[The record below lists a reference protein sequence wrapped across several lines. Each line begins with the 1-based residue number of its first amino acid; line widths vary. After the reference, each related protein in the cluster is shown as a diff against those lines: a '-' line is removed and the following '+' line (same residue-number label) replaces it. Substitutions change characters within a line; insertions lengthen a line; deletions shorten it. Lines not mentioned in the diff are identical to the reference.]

1 MDTYRNNQPTRGTS
15 TSSGNRQPRLRQQP
29 APAAGAQHH
38 ANTPHR
44 TNFMRYA
51 NDNSVVRA
59 IYSFTTG
66 KTKPLFIALV
76 VIALGIGVY
85 FPVRDYYCAQRSGEV
100 LTRQL
105 ELQKAYEKKSQ
116 KQVDTLLSK
125 EGVIDT
131 ARKKFGMVMEGEKTL
146 EVEGLDSGST
156 SSPEKS
162 SSSSKKSSTPSTLA
176 ELEKAQQEVVN
187 DVPWYTK
194 VLDTVFGFTGVEGQE
209 VTSTGK

>member
-1 MDTYRNNQPTRGTS
+1 MDTYRNNQPGRGTNVPSNTSRRTADARRAARRES
-15 TSSGNRQPRLRQQP
+15 TA
-29 APAAGAQHH
+29 APNA
-38 ANTPHR
+38 THR

-51 NDNSVVRA
+51 NDNRIVKA

-76 VIALGIGVY
+76 VLAIGIGVY

-125 EGVIDT
+125 EGIIDT

-146 EVEGLDSGST
+146 EVEGLDSGS
-156 SSPEKS
+156 SKK
-162 SSSSKKSSTPSTLA
+162 SSKKSSTPSTLA
-176 ELEKAQQEVVN
+176 ELEKAQQEVV
-187 DVPWYTK
+187 DDAPWYVK
-194 VLDTVFGFTGVEGQE
+194 ALDAVFGFTGVEGQE
-209 VTSTGK
+209 VASTGK

>member
-1 MDTYRNNQPTRGTS
+1 MDTYRNNQSGRGT
-15 TSSGNRQPRLRQQP
+15 NVPL
-29 APAAGAQHH
+29 
-38 ANTPHR
+38 NTPRRTADAHRAARPESAAAPKTTHR

-51 NDNSVVRA
+51 NDNRIVKA

-76 VIALGIGVY
+76 VFAIGIGVY

-125 EGVIDT
+125 EGIIDT

-146 EVEGLDSGST
+146 EVEGLDSGS
-156 SSPEKS
+156 SKK
-162 SSSSKKSSTPSTLA
+162 SSKKSSTPSTLA
-176 ELEKAQQEVVN
+176 ELEKAQQEVVD
-187 DVPWYTK
+187 DVPWYVK
-194 VLDTVFGFTGVEGQE
+194 ALDAVFGFNGVEGQE

>member
-1 MDTYRNNQPTRGTS
+1 MDTYRNNQSGRGT
-15 TSSGNRQPRLRQQP
+15 NVPLNAPRRT
-29 APAAGAQHH
+29 AGAHRAARH
-38 ANTPHR
+38 EPADTPNTTRR

-51 NDNSVVRA
+51 NDNRIVKA

-76 VIALGIGVY
+76 VLAIGVSVY

-116 KQVDTLLSK
+116 KQVDKLLSK
-125 EGVIDT
+125 EGIIDT

-146 EVEGLDSGST
+146 EVEGLGSG
-156 SSPEKS
+156 
-162 SSSSKKSSTPSTLA
+162 SSKKSSKKSSPPSTLA
-176 ELEKAQQEVVN
+176 ELEKAQQEVV
-187 DVPWYTK
+187 DDAPWYVK
-194 VLDTVFGFTGVEGQE
+194 ALDAVFGFTGVEGQE
-209 VTSTGK
+209 VTSTGE

>member
-1 MDTYRNNQPTRGTS
+1 MDTYRNNRSDRTANAPLTDSRRTAEPRQQLQQHQAV
-15 TSSGNRQPRLRQQP
+15 TSSTQR
-29 APAAGAQHH
+29 
-38 ANTPHR
+38 R

-51 NDNSVVRA
+51 NDNPIVKA

-76 VIALGIGVY
+76 VIAIGIGVY

-100 LTRQL
+100 LSRQL

-125 EGVIDT
+125 EGIIDT

-146 EVEGLDSGST
+146 EVEGLDSGS
-156 SSPEKS
+156 S
-162 SSSSKKSSTPSTLA
+162 SSSKKSSKKSSTPSTLA
-176 ELEKAQQEVVN
+176 ELEKAQQEVV
-187 DVPWYTK
+187 DDAPWYTK
-194 VLDTVFGFTGVEGQE
+194 VLDAIFGFTGVEGQE
-209 VTSTGK
+209 VVSTGK